1 MENSDDSGR
10 LIFKLMNRL
19 KRNLDKWAVS
29 HLAEMN
35 SINFNLTYMPY
46 FMNIGDE
53 GISNIDLV
61 NKIKVTKQGVGKI
74 VKELEKLGLV
84 TTEKSE
90 TDARSNMIYLTV
102 EGRKFYLAV
111 REMTN
116 DLTEKYIDLI
126 GKEEYNQFLNTF
138 VKISEWH
145 EEEDRLNQI

>member
-1 MENSDDSGR
+1 MEISDPSGR
-10 LIFKLMNRL
+10 LIFRLMYRL
-19 KRNLDKWAVS
+19 RRHLDKWAVS

-46 FMNIGDE
+46 FMNIGND
-53 GISNIDLV
+53 GISNLDLV

-90 TDARSNMIYLTV
+90 TDARSNMIYLTE
-102 EGRKFYLAV
+102 EGRKFYDAV

-116 DLTEKYIDLI
+116 ELTVTYIKLI
-126 GKEEYNQFLNTF
+126 GKKEYNQFIDTF
-138 VKISEWH
+138 IKISEWH
-145 EEEDRLNQI
+145 EDQDRLS